1 MQISENKGTGSLLTE
16 LACFTLHTKYS
27 FLKLLKIVGGQ
38 NILKSLYNTRSVLIT
53 VLVIIALTV
62 VSCSVKKN
70 NILSREYH
78 KTLAHYNG
86 YFNAREKV
94 KEGAKT
100 LYVGQIDR
108 YDRILSVFKYGTE
121 AQAKA
126 IFPDMDEAIKKVSI
140 VIQRH
145 SMEIDGKERNKWIED
160 CYLLIGNAQ
169 FLKHDTWTAI
179 ESYQYVAAQYRSEP
193 IRYDALLG
201 LTHCY
206 LRLGKMPDADYLLST
221 MKDDKEMPSELRSFY
236 NATYADYYLLQNDLE
251 KGAEHLEKALS
262 SAKKRADR
270 YRYAFILGQIYQ
282 KLDKHPE
289 AVARYDQVIKL
300 SPPYEMAFNARVN
313 RARSVDV
320 NSEDGKDI
328 RKMLEKMLTD
338 EKNIEY
344 QDQIYYALAE
354 ISFKENNIPQAVEL
368 FKKSAATSVSNT
380 NQKALSFLRLA
391 EINFKKPDYKLAQQ
405 YYDST
410 ASTISEDHPDYF
422 AIINTKNNLNK
433 LIKNLN
439 IIQTEDSLQALSSK
453 SAAEREQIIDKL
465 IEAENAEKTRLLLEK
480 KERESADKEAKEF
493 NSGVPFTGGQQDI
506 KPGVPGQSGG
516 SGWYFS
522 NPSTISFGFNEF
534 IRVWGNRKL
543 EDNWRRSTRTLFAE
557 AENPEEFNE
566 VSDSADAIDEAAR
579 DSILALD
586 NSKRKIAYTSSIPV
600 TPEQIAKSN
609 ERIVEAYYN
618 VGLIYKEQLK
628 DNKES
633 NKNFETLL
641 QRYPENDYKIPTIY
655 NLYRVNLALGDEE
668 KAEYYKNIILTQYG
682 ETEYAKIILNPD
694 YYKDQQRKVAIQKVF
709 YENTYR
715 AYLNKQYD
723 DVIERKAVADSL
735 FPASDLA
742 PKFEFLRAMAIGKSR
757 SILEFENALKGVVTH
772 YPEDTVSVR
781 AKEILAMINPSM
793 YNRKDSVANP
803 GSTPSN
809 LVEAPKAKTTF
820 TFSPDTLQY
829 VVFIYTNNVISSNEF
844 KIAISNYNNKFYSL
858 KKLQI
863 SNSIMGE
870 DNQMM
875 MIRQFDNKQEGLTY
889 LNGLLTDPEALNDI
903 AKRIARYFTITPDNL
918 LLLMQTKDVDGY
930 DAFYEEKYLN

>member
-1 MQISENKGTGSLLTE
+1 MSEVL
-16 LACFTLHTKYS
+16 
-27 FLKLLKIVGGQ
+27 
-38 NILKSLYNTRSVLIT
+38 NILKASFINKPILVAA
-53 VLVIIALTV
+53 LVIFILSGP
-62 VSCSVKKN
+62 SCSVRKN

-100 LYVGQIDR
+100 LYTGQVDR

-121 AQAKA
+121 DQAKA
-126 IFPDMDEAIKKVSI
+126 IFPEMDEAIKKVSI

-160 CYLLIGNAQ
+160 CYLLIGKAQ
-169 FLKHDTWTAI
+169 FYKHDTWTAI
-179 ESYQYVAAQYRSEP
+179 ESFQYVAAQYRSEP
-193 IRYDALLG
+193 IRYDALLW
-201 LTHCY
+201 LTQCY

-221 MKDDKEMPSELRSFY
+221 MKDDQELPTELKAFY
-236 NATYADYYLLQNDLE
+236 NATYADYYLLQNELP
-251 KGAEHLEKALS
+251 KAAEHLEKARAMS
-262 SAKKRADR
+262 KKRMDR

-289 AVARYDQVIKL
+289 AVARYDNVIKL

-320 NSEDGKDI
+320 NSDDGKEI
-328 RKMLEKMLTD
+328 RKMLQKMLTD
-338 EKNIEY
+338 EKNTEY

-354 ISFKENNIPQAVEL
+354 ISLKENNIPEALEL
-368 FKKSAATSVSNT
+368 LKKSAATSAGNT
-380 NQKALSFLRLA
+380 NQKALSYLKMA
-391 EINFKKPDYKLAQQ
+391 EIYFKQPEYKLAQM

-410 ASTISEDHPDYF
+410 AATISEDHPDYL

-433 LIKNLN
+433 LIRNLN
-439 IIQTEDSLQALSSK
+439 IIYTEDSLQALAAK
-453 SAAEREQIIDKL
+453 SPAEREAIINQL
-465 IEAENAEKTRLLLEK
+465 IEEEKAEKARLLREK
-480 KERESADKEAKEF
+480 KEREAAEKEAQEQNESSPFF
-493 NSGVPFTGGQQDI
+493 NAQNTQQ
-506 KPGVPGQSGG
+506 PQTNQSGT
-516 SGWYFS
+516 GWYFS
-522 NPSTISFGFNEF
+522 NQSAVSFGFNEF
-534 IRVWGNRKL
+534 VRMWGNRKL
-543 EDNWRRSTRTLFAE
+543 EDNWRRSTRTSFAE
-557 AENPEEFNE
+557 AQNLEETTE
-566 VSDSADAIDEAAR
+566 ELDSTEILDDAAR

-586 NSKRKIAYTSSIPV
+586 NSKRKTAYLSAIPS
-600 TPEQIAKSN
+600 TPEQKAKSD
-609 ERIVEAYYN
+609 EKIVEAYYN

-641 QRYPENDYKIPTIY
+641 QRYPENDYKLPTIY

-668 KAEYYKNIILTQYG
+668 KANYYKNIILTEYA

-694 YYKDQQRKVAIQKVF
+694 YFKDQQRKVAIQKVF

-723 DVIERKAVADSL
+723 DVIERKTMADSL

-757 SILEFENALKGVVTH
+757 SLPEFETALKGVIAH
-772 YPEDTVSVR
+772 HPEDTVSVR
-781 AKEILAMINPSM
+781 AKEILGMIDPSM
-793 YNRKDSVANP
+793 YNRVDSIEKP
-803 GSTPSN
+803 SGTPAQV
-809 LVEAPKAKTTF
+809 VEAPKPVTPW
-820 TFSPDTLQY
+820 TFSPDTMQY
-829 VVFIYTNNVISSNEF
+829 VVFIYVNNVISTNDF
-844 KIAISNYNNKFYSL
+844 KIAVSNYNNKFYSI

-863 SNSIMGE
+863 SSSFVGE
-870 DNQMM
+870 ENQMM
-875 MIRQFDNKQEGLTY
+875 MIRQFNNKQDGVTY
-889 LNGLLTDPEALNDI
+889 LNGLTSDPEAFVDI
-903 AKRIARYFTITPDNL
+903 DISNARYFTITPDNL
-918 LLLMQTKDVDGY
+918 LLLMQTKDIDGY

>member
-1 MQISENKGTGSLLTE
+1 MKSIFYTRPILL
-16 LACFTLHTKYS
+16 LA
-27 FLKLLKIVGGQ
+27 
-38 NILKSLYNTRSVLIT
+38 
-53 VLVIIALTV
+53 LVIIVLSV

-100 LYVGQIDR
+100 LYTGQVDR
-108 YDRILSVFKYGTE
+108 YDRILNVFKYGTE

-193 IRYDALLG
+193 IRFDALLG

-251 KGAEHLEKALS
+251 KAAEHLEKART
-262 SAKKRADR
+262 SAKKRSDR

-320 NSEDGKDI
+320 NSEDGKEI
-328 RKMLEKMLTD
+328 RRMLEKMLTD
-338 EKNIEY
+338 EKNTEY
-344 QDQIYYALAE
+344 QDQIYYALGE
-354 ISFKENNIPQAVEL
+354 ISFKEKNIPQAVDL

-380 NQKALSFLRLA
+380 NQKALSYLRLA
-391 EINFKKPDYKLAQQ
+391 EINFEKPDYKLAQL

-410 ASTISEDHPDYF
+410 ASAISEDHPDYF

-433 LIKNLN
+433 LIRNLN
-439 IIQTEDSLQALSSK
+439 IIQTEDSLQALSAK
-453 SAAEREQIIDKL
+453 SASEREQIINSL
-465 IEAENAEKTRLLLEK
+465 IEGENAEKTRLQLEK
-480 KERESADKEAKEF
+480 KEREAAEKEAKEA
-493 NSGVPFTGGQQDI
+493 NSGVPFTGGQQDL

-522 NPSTISFGFNEF
+522 NPSALSFGFNDF
-534 IRVWGNRKL
+534 VRVWGNRKL
-543 EDNWRRSTRTLFAE
+543 EDNWRRSTRTTFAE
-557 AENPEEFNE
+557 AENPEETTE
-566 VSDSADAIDEAAR
+566 LPDSAEAMDDATR

-586 NSKRKIAYTSSIPV
+586 NSKRKDAYLSAIPV

-609 ERIVEAYYN
+609 EKIVEAYYN

-694 YYKDQQRKVAIQKVF
+694 YFKDQQRKVAIQKVF

-715 AYLNKQYD
+715 AYLNKQYA
-723 DVIERKAVADSL
+723 DVIERKILADSL

-742 PKFEFLRAMAIGKSR
+742 PKFEFLRAMAIGKSGT
-757 SILEFENALKGVVTH
+757 IPEFETALKGVIVNH
-772 YPEDTVSVR
+772 PEDTVAVR
-781 AKEILAMINPSM
+781 AREILAMINPSM
-793 YNRKDSVANP
+793 YDRKDPAPVSE
-803 GSTPSN
+803 GGPSN
-809 LVEAPKAKTTF
+809 IVEAPKIKTAF

-829 VVFIYTNNVISSNEF
+829 VVFIYTNNVISTNEF

-863 SNSIMGE
+863 SNSFVGE

-875 MIRQFDNKQEGLTY
+875 MIRQFENKQEGLTY
-889 LNGLLTDPEALNDI
+889 LNGLLTDPEALTDI
-903 AKRIARYFTITPDNL
+903 DISVARYFTITPDNL
-918 LLLMQTKDVDGY
+918 LLLMQTKDIDGY